1 MNTAIIT
8 PDSNRTTAAAYW
20 RRAGAGSA
28 PAATRYARLAS
39 PTTKTA
45 TVPASRRRWDAP
57 RIAFELTAAV
67 ADGDHAAIAE
77 TWKGLDSR
85 GLADLIICLGAHA
98 RHAAWT
104 ATMLGGNS
112 PVTPARQMMALYHL
126 CRPPAR
132 DLAARA
138 LSDHPR
144 PAAADPGAGPAMRE
158 AALGLAGVI
167 VATLWDAGWPRP
179 YIAVNRRRHAADCG
193 PRGKSPGT

>member
-8 PDSNRTTAAAYW
+8 PDSNRTTTGAYW
-20 RRAGAGSA
+20 RRADAGSS

-39 PTTKTA
+39 PATETA
-45 TVPASRRRWDAP
+45 TAPAGRRRWDAP

-67 ADGDHAAIAE
+67 ADGDHVAVAE

-85 GLADLIICLGAHA
+85 GLADLVICLGGHA
-98 RHAAWT
+98 RHAALT
-104 ATMLGGNS
+104 ATMLGGNV
-112 PVTPARQMMALYHL
+112 PVTPARQVMALYHL

-144 PAAADPGAGPAMRE
+144 PAAGDPGAAPAMRE
-158 AALGLAGVI
+158 AALGLAGII
-167 VATLWDAGWPRP
+167 VATLSDAGWTPP
-179 YIAVNRRRHAADCG
+179 YIAVNRRHHAADCG
-193 PRGKSPGT
+193 PRR